1 MKIFDNT
8 KCHLGEGPI
17 WHKERKTL
25 IWFDIL
31 EKKIFLKKTINDE
44 VKVHIFNEFV
54 SSAAIID
61 KDNLLIN
68 SESGLKKFN
77 LDKNILDDFLDLE
90 SENEL
95 TRSND
100 GRVDNYG
107 GYWISTMG
115 KKHQRNLGSIYR
127 YYKGDIKK
135 LFSGM
140 TIPNSICFSPCS
152 QFAYFSDTLEN
163 KILKV
168 KLDGNGWPK
177 GKAEIFLNFSKENLK
192 PDGSVIDAEGCI
204 WNAQWGSSR
213 ISKFDQNGNL
223 IENIKLQVPF
233 VTCPVIGG
241 KNNSTLFITTA
252 REGMTK
258 NQLKKFPN
266 SGCVFMTEINSFAQ
280 KEVRVKL

>member
-1 MKIFDNT
+1 
-8 KCHLGEGPI
+8 
-17 WHKERKTL
+17 
-25 IWFDIL
+25 
-31 EKKIFLKKTINDE
+31 
-44 VKVHIFNEFV
+44 
-54 SSAAIID
+54 
-61 KDNLLIN
+61 
-68 SESGLKKFN
+68 
-77 LDKNILDDFLDLE
+77 
-90 SENEL
+90 
-95 TRSND
+95 
-100 GRVDNYG
+100 
-107 GYWISTMG
+107 
-115 KKHQRNLGSIYR
+115 
-127 YYKGDIKK
+127 
-135 LFSGM
+135 M